1 MINLCLG
8 FHFSVG
14 LCWNYFVIKIY
25 ASKEVTHSAV
35 WRFQWAVN
43 CVQAIR
49 CQYLLIVLP
58 QRKNSIFSGCPSG
71 RQLDKPHFFSPFKC
85 GNCATKQGHTHS
97 WYMEVTM
104 LPEVY
109 LGMIPN
115 HFSIIGTFFL
125 LVQTWEIKG
134 KRCLKGVW
142 QSSEGRCFCGAGA
155 NTHLVCMIETDV
167 SARLKRGNHLMQ
179 RRISISILSPCRKK
193 SARCGGK
200 APKIV
205 GSLMYF
211 GSWSKIWWVDQVHLS
226 SDWRLMGVWRHCW
239 GPRDLPP
246 PPIWWFRPHFTP
258 PPAPI

>member
-134 KRCLKGVW
+134 KSVWRVSDNRLKGDVFVAQEQTHISCAW
-142 QSSEGRCFCGAGA
+142 SRQRSVHAWRGEIISCKGESRCQSLDFFLHDAVVR
-155 NTHLVCMIETDV
+155 H
-167 SARLKRGNHLMQ
+167 
-179 RRISISILSPCRKK
+179 
-193 SARCGGK
+193 
-200 APKIV
+200 PK
-205 GSLMYF
+205 
-211 GSWSKIWWVDQVHLS
+211 
-226 SDWRLMGVWRHCW
+226 
-239 GPRDLPP
+239 
-246 PPIWWFRPHFTP
+246 
-258 PPAPI
+258 